1 MSNIKR
7 MPILERPQEKL
18 KFFGE
23 ESLTDSELLSIIINS
38 GTKEKSSLEI
48 AQCAIVSNDNNLSF
62 LINLSIEEI
71 AKINGIGTIKAIRL
85 KAVGELAKRILNPVS
100 NCLQIK
106 SRDDAVNLAS
116 KELKYSKNEKLL
128 VILLNNQNKIIKIK
142 TIAAGSET
150 NINIS
155 CKKIL
160 FEAIREMAPKMILAH
175 NHPSGD
181 PKPSKLDI
189 EFTNKMRYLSKL
201 MDIELLDHIVVSEN
215 GFESI

>member
-1 MSNIKR
+1 MSSIKKI
-7 MPILERPQEKL
+7 PILERPQEKL

-48 AQCAIVSNDNNLSF
+48 AQCAIMSNDNKLSF
-62 LINLSIEEI
+62 LIDSSIEEI
-71 AKINGIGTIKAIRL
+71 SKISGIGPIKAIQL

-100 NCLQIK
+100 NHFQIK
-106 SRDDAVNLAS
+106 SRDDAVNLIS

-128 VILLNNQNKIIKIK
+128 ILLLSNQNRIIKIK
-142 TIAAGSET
+142 NIAVGSET
-150 NINIS
+150 NININ
-155 CKKIL
+155 CKMIL

-201 MDIELLDHIVVSEN
+201 MDIELLDHIIVSEN